1 MKGFLTRFNWDGHEH
16 IGPIIFANNLEEAK
30 VVAEYYNLELDGEIE
45 DIDKVSS
52 NLMSRVLH

>member
-1 MKGFLTRFNWDGHEH
+1 
-16 IGPIIFANNLEEAK
+16 LEEAK

-52 NLMSRVLH
+52 NLMSRVVH